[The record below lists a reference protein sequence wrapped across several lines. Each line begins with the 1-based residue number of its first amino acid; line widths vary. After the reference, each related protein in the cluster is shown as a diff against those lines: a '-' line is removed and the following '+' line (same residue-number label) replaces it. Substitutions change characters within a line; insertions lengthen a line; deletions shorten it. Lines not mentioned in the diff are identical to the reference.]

1 MAEKT
6 NLSILIVGPDA
17 ADIAA
22 AENIKEL
29 EALGDT
35 ITISTIPADI
45 VIGTNCIRTYPST
58 TNFLK
63 ALLKKIRNEKKSLQA
78 PYVVKTP
85 KKKVSKKKALEA
97 SSKDSV
103 LKEEGSVII
112 ANAASAVANGYVN
125 MKLIHGDVDYKE
137 HTEEDMVMCTTV
149 STSTVVN
156 NEKL

>member
-17 ADIAA
+17 EIIAHQPTV
-22 AENIKEL
+22 KEL

-35 ITISTIPADI
+35 ITVSTFQADI

-63 ALLKKIRNEKKSLQA
+63 TLLKKIRNEKKSLQA
-78 PYVVKTP
+78 PDVVKVP
-85 KKKVSKKKALEA
+85 KKKKATKKKVVETAPIVQALAKESLNA
-97 SSKDSV
+97 QTEEL
-103 LKEEGSVII
+103 LKSI
-112 ANAASAVANGYVN
+112 NSD
-125 MKLIHGDVDYKE
+125 LDCKE
-137 HTEEDMVMCTTV
+137 HTEEDMVWAQQ
-149 STSTVVN
+149 STSTVAN